1 MTAWGA
7 AAGGGGWRPSRTRGR
22 EERSPARP
30 RGSGHTHHRVRS
42 PAYLLLLRGQLRRH
56 VGLGRGRGLHP
67 TAAAAARR
75 TEVARERG
83 EPGAVGLRFR
93 VPAPQQPGA
102 GSRMA
107 GPAGPRARGGRK
119 RRFCFLK
126 KKLSE
131 LSLSS
136 GRKSFF
142 IFFVPFLTLPH
153 LSRKKKKKKVQA
165 RS

>member
-1 MTAWGA
+1 M
-7 AAGGGGWRPSRTRGR
+7 
-22 EERSPARP
+22 
-30 RGSGHTHHRVRS
+30 SGHTHRRGRS

-67 TAAAAARR
+67 ATAAAAAAPARR

-102 GSRMA
+102 GSRIA
-107 GPAGPRARGGRK
+107 RPAGPGARSGRK

-142 IFFVPFLTLPH
+142 IFFVQIGRAH
-153 LSRKKKKKKVQA
+153 V
-165 RS
+165 